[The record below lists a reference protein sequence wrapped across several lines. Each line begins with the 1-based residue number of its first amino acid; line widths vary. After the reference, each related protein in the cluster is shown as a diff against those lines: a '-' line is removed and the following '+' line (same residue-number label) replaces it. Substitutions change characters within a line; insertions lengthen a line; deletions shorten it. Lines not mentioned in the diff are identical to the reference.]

1 MPNIG
6 KRIKLLR
13 ESVPGRT
20 QADFARLLGVSRGAV
35 GNWELGQGIKRENFV
50 LVSQKTGASLDW
62 LMGNNGEDD
71 LLSPLDAAAA
81 TIAPLDIYQ
90 VAVDETLRA
99 IGVSSEQAAKLAAM
113 IEQVASSNPPGFQGM
128 TQEET
133 TRLIVR
139 RLAERILTKPPDG
152 Q

>member
-1 MPNIG
+1 MVNIG

-20 QADFARLLGVSRGAV
+20 QAEFARLLGVSRGAV

-71 LLSPLDAAAA
+71 VLPPLDTVAVSL
-81 TIAPLDIYQ
+81 APLNIYQ
-90 VAVDETLRA
+90 VAADETLRA
-99 IGVSSEQAAKLAAM
+99 LGVSPERAANLVAM

-139 RLAERILTKPPDG
+139 RLAERILTKPPDA